1 MTSRRLNRR
10 QQARI
15 AQRQRARAER
25 AASSSGIDPGL
36 AGDLGP
42 EREGRVTASYGA
54 QVDVL
59 TGDGEEQRCHLR
71 SNLGGVVAGDDVAF
85 RSAAEGS
92 VVVARRER
100 RTELQR
106 PDKTG
111 RLRTIAANIDRV
123 LMVLAPVPEPYA
135 NLIDRYLVAAE
146 NLGAETILLLNK
158 TDLLRDEAQA
168 EALYPALGYRV
179 LRGVALDAPPPRLA
193 ELLDGHTTIIVGQSG
208 VGKSTLVNAL
218 LPDLEERTGELSAQ
232 AGKGRHTT
240 TTARLLPLPGGGA
253 IIDSP
258 GIREFGLWHLDRE
271 AVERGFREFRDRI
284 EPCRFRDCRHEGEP
298 GCALAAAEAEG
309 RFHPQRLA
317 SYRHI
322 VASLDEA
329 LGREDSRTTPS
340 R

>member
-1 MTSRRLNRR
+1 MTGRRLTRR

-15 AQRQRARAER
+15 AQRQLARAER
-25 AASSSGIDPGL
+25 ASSRTSDDMESED
-36 AGDLGP
+36 DLGP
-42 EREGRVTASYGA
+42 EQEGRVAASYGA

-59 TGDGEEQRCHLR
+59 SPDGEQRRCHLR
-71 SNLGGVVAGDDVAF
+71 SNLGGVVAGDEVVF
-85 RSAAEGS
+85 RGGPEGS

-111 RLRTIAANIDRV
+111 RLRTIAANVDRV
-123 LMVLAPVPEPYA
+123 LMVLAPLPEPHA

-158 TDLLRDEAQA
+158 TDLLADEKQI
-168 EALYPALGYRV
+168 EALDRLLEPYPPLGYRV
-179 LRGVALDAPPPRLA
+179 LRGAALDAPPPELA
-193 ELLDGHTTIIVGQSG
+193 TLLEGHTTIIVGQSG

-284 EPCRFRDCRHEGEP
+284 DACRFRDCHHEGEP

-309 RFHPQRLA
+309 RIHPQRLA

-322 VASLDEA
+322 VASLD
-329 LGREDSRTTPS
+329 DTPH
-340 R
+340 